1 MSNVTERGFAV
12 AALREGA
19 QWRIEPLPPAVLG
32 DLGVLLSALRSQP
45 PEGGPFV
52 VACVEDEFFVIARQ
66 DGRRIQLLLS
76 DLTAA
81 VEFPL
86 AEQAIARL
94 GEEPPADE
102 ELDEVWPVG
111 DLDLYTDLGLSEEEM
126 EDILD
131 DLDLLPE
138 EMLETIMDRL
148 EFGEH
153 YRRAIEAAWVR

>member
-1 MSNVTERGFAV
+1 MAELGFAV
-12 AALREGA
+12 AALREGD

-32 DLGVLLSALRSQP
+32 DLSVLLSALRSQP

-52 VACVEDEFFVIARQ
+52 VACIEEEFFVIARQ
-66 DGRRIQLLLS
+66 EGRRIQLLLS

-81 VEFPL
+81 VEFSL
-86 AEQAIARL
+86 AEQAITRL
-94 GEEPPADE
+94 GEDPPSDD

-111 DLDLYTDLGLSEEEM
+111 DLDLFTDLGLSEDEM

-138 EMLETIMDRL
+138 EMLEAIMERL
-148 EFGEH
+148 GLGEP
-153 YRRAIEAAWVR
+153 YRRATDAAWVR

>member
-1 MSNVTERGFAV
+1 MAEQGFAV
-12 AALREGA
+12 VAFRDGVE
-19 QWRIEPLPPAVLG
+19 WRVEPLPPAVLG

-52 VACVEDEFFVIARQ
+52 IACVEDEFFVIARQ
-66 DGRRIQLLLS
+66 EGRRFSMVLS

-86 AEQAIARL
+86 AEQAITRL
-94 GEEPPADE
+94 GEEPPADD

-111 DLDLYTDLGLSEEEM
+111 DLELFTDLGLPEDEM

-131 DLDLLPE
+131 DLDALPD
-138 EMLETIMDRL
+138 EMLDTIVDRL
-148 EFGEH
+148 GISEP
-153 YRRAIEAAWVR
+153 YAAAIEVAWARR